1 MDEDYE
7 VEFVERGERK
17 ALFLVRGVTPAFAN
31 GIRRAMIADVPT
43 LSIDEVRVIENSS
56 VMFDEQIA
64 HRLGLIPLTTPE
76 GEFDEDD
83 VITLSI
89 DVEGPAT
96 AYSGDL
102 VSADGMVQPADQN
115 VPIIDLKDDQRLE
128 LEADAVLDTGK
139 EHAKHQGGVSVGYR
153 HLQHVEVVGDAAE
166 FEEEEPNIIRGVVEI
181 DGELVNTA
189 EFDNDLTKKFPGKE
203 LEVTDVEKAFVFH
216 VETDGSM
223 TVEELV
229 TRATDSIE
237 ARATELQDAVTL

>member
-7 VEFVERGERK
+7 VEFVERGERE

-64 HRLGLIPLTTPE
+64 HRLGLVPLTTPE

-83 VITLSI
+83 VITLSM

-102 VSADGMVQPADQN
+102 VSIDEMVQPADQN

-189 EFDNDLTKKFPGKE
+189 AFDNDLTKKFPGKE

-229 TRATDSIE
+229 TRAIDSIE

>member
-7 VEFVERGERK
+7 VEFVERGERE

-229 TRATDSIE
+229 ARATDSIE
-237 ARATELQDAVTL
+237 ARATELQDAVTI